1 MKNAKLFA
9 IVYGIALAGM
19 SFAFWRIWTHDQA
32 PSDEAL
38 TLTEGVALAK
48 DGELSGGAGITGG
61 CMVDTTTRYT
71 GAPPGGGKPT
81 ISGFWGVG
89 CRTSANADVSYT
101 QAANQARL
109 STCELYADDSHSCGS
124 VSVDPGRSVGTNPWG
139 AQQGNGATVSQCVCV
154 PSGKSV
160 DVVITDLGS
169 NQNVRSIVSGVLYTG
184 GPSTRTGKDISAPF
198 TLVKSVKPSIALG
211 LRARLE
217 AEGAKVEFR

>member
-9 IVYGIALAGM
+9 VVYGIALAGM

-48 DGELSGGAGITGG
+48 NGDLSGGAGITGG

-71 GAPPGGGKPT
+71 GAGPGGGKPT
-81 ISGFWGVG
+81 ISGFWGTG
-89 CRTSANADVSYT
+89 CRTTENTDQSFT
-101 QAANQARL
+101 QAANQARV

-139 AQQGNGATVSQCVCV
+139 AVQGAGATVTQCVCV

-160 DVVITDLGS
+160 DVVITDFGS
-169 NQNVRSIVSGVLYTG
+169 NPKARSTASAVLYTG
-184 GPSTRTGKDISAPF
+184 GPSSRAGKDLSAPF
-198 TLVKSVKPSIALG
+198 TLVKSAKPSIALG
-211 LRARLE
+211 LRAQLE
-217 AEGAKVEFR
+217 AEGAKVEFK